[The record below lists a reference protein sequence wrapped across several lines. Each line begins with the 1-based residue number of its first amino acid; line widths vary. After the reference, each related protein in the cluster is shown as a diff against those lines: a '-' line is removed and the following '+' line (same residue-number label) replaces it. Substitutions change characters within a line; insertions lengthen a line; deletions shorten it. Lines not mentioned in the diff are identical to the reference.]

1 MENNNVKTEGEKR
14 TPFQSAYD
22 WIEIIGI
29 SLAAVIVFLTFFARV
44 TTVVGDSMLP
54 TLHDGESLFVLC
66 IGYEPE
72 NGDIVVVQN
81 DRSMVDY
88 PIVKR
93 IIGTGGDTIGFD
105 FENVW
110 DIVPGK
116 TPVLKS
122 AETNIPDKI
131 TVSAGEIYALPF
143 EVTYIA
149 SNNEKIA
156 KIESDNAIKGVFE
169 GNTSIE
175 IITASGNFEV
185 VEISVIEEG
194 GFIVSVVKKI
204 TALFA
209 AIFES
214 LSEFFF
220 KG

>member
-93 IIGTGGDTIGFD
+93 IIGTGGDTIEFD
-105 FENVW
+105 FENWLVYVNGELLRE
-110 DIVPGK
+110 DYVNRKDFENMRSYGCAGKLTVPEGYVFVMGDNRNASTDSRDTRLGYISEDDVIGK
-116 TPVLKS
+116 VVFRI
-122 AETNIPDKI
+122 A
-131 TVSAGEIYALPF
+131 PF
-143 EVTYIA
+143 GRMGAV
-149 SNNEKIA
+149 N
-156 KIESDNAIKGVFE
+156 
-169 GNTSIE
+169 
-175 IITASGNFEV
+175 
-185 VEISVIEEG
+185 
-194 GFIVSVVKKI
+194 
-204 TALFA
+204 
-209 AIFES
+209 
-214 LSEFFF
+214 
-220 KG
+220 